1 MFNEKQK
8 QSAEVFYKKNLFL
21 SLNVPIQDK
30 YEKLTST
37 FIFTLLSGAS
47 KRFMKALKASIKP
60 FEAPQRSEKKKLIF
74 ASIQLSKMHRTGRV
88 KNFAI
93 FTEKHLRC

>member
-1 MFNEKQK
+1 
-8 QSAEVFYKKNLFL
+8 
-21 SLNVPIQDK
+21 
-30 YEKLTST
+30 
-37 FIFTLLSGAS
+37 
-47 KRFMKALKASIKP
+47 MKALKASIKPFEAPQRSEKKKLIFASIKP